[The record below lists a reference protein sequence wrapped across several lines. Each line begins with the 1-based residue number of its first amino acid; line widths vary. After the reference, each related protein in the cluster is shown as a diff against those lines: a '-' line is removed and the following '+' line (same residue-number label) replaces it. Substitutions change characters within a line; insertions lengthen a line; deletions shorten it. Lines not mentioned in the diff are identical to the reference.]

1 MSHLLR
7 EVQLQWQ
14 IIPITYECRRPN
26 FDVDAKQQEVLM
38 PTPSRVVTVE
48 VLINDQALSTQDP
61 QGAITHSAIC
71 PLLGLLL
78 LHQLHLNARWPSSLP
93 VQVLLSSNAHALSY
107 KGTQTYLKTGQYRAL
122 LRRLE
127 SCWTAPPLRY
137 SRPYQPKCF
146 FRFVFH
152 FESVP
157 LSGKKVCLCVLTSSW
172 CLSLTKLRPINVIM
186 VAYTSRTASHSCQS
200 MSPLVRTNI
209 PDEFT

>member
-7 EVQLQWQ
+7 EVQLQWE
-14 IIPITYECRRPN
+14 IIPITYVCRRPN

-38 PTPSRVVTVE
+38 PIRSRVANIY

-61 QGAITHSAIC
+61 QGAITHFAIC
-71 PLLGLLL
+71 PLLDLLL
-78 LHQLHLNARWPSSLP
+78 LHQLRLRARWPSSLP

-146 FRFVFH
+146 FRFVFY
-152 FESVP
+152 FKLVPFSVKI
-157 LSGKKVCLCVLTSSW
+157 LCLCVFTSSW
-172 CLSLTKLRPINVIM
+172 FLSLTISNYVQQM
-186 VAYTSRTASHSCQS
+186 
-200 MSPLVRTNI
+200 
-209 PDEFT
+209 